1 VQGALQRRAILVVQT
16 RSYVRA
22 RSYSLLIDTCLLA
35 QEDLLAGKLY
45 DMLGV
50 DDRYDA
56 ATEQFIRG
64 AVADGK
70 PFFFY
75 FASHHTVRHHLK

>member
-1 VQGALQRRAILVVQT
+1 M
-16 RSYVRA
+16 
-22 RSYSLLIDTCLLA
+22 

-56 ATEQFIRG
+56 ATEQFIRN
-64 AVADGK
+64 AVAAGK

-75 FASHHTVRHHLK
+75 YASHHTVGTHPCASVFRACVNSNLLKEVSWVS